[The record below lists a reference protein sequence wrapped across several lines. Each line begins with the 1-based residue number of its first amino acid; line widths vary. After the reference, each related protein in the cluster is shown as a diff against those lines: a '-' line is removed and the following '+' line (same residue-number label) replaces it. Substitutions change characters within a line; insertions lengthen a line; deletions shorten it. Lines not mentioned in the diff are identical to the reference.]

1 MRIERKRL
9 FDTFEHVAVI
19 GGGVMALA
27 SALALQRAGLKVI
40 LYDEAAAT
48 QPASWGNAGHIAI
61 EQVEPL
67 ASPQILRSAWRRMF
81 FNGGPADFR
90 LRDMS
95 AWLPWLLR
103 FANACRPSTFRSG
116 ARALEALL
124 SDATPAWTRLL
135 SAIGQPELL
144 KQHGHMVLW
153 ESEASAAAGLAAW
166 TRTPIGNASFDRL
179 DAAALSDPARPLPID
194 AAGGICFSGTSQIAD
209 LGVLLQAMRRRFE
222 DNGGEVRLSRVAAL
236 SVENGVARL
245 TLANGERVARCGLV
259 MAAGIGS
266 APLMRDIGH
275 IVPLIAERG
284 YHIEGDA
291 GSWPRHLPPVV
302 FEDRS
307 MIVTR
312 FGNRLR
318 AASFTEFARP
328 SSPPDKKKWQRLHRH
343 AADLGL
349 PLGEPVTQWMG
360 ARPTF
365 PDYLPAL
372 GVSYRCSNLI
382 YAFGHQHL
390 GLTLA
395 PVTAEIVAGL
405 AMSRPPPIDLLPF
418 DIERFVTR
426 KRRTY

>member
-1 MRIERKRL
+1 MRIERKSL

-27 SALALQRAGLKVI
+27 SSLALQRAGLKVI
-40 LYDEAAAT
+40 LYDEGAAVP
-48 QPASWGNAGHIAI
+48 PASWGNAGHIAI

-67 ASPQILRSAWRRMF
+67 ASPHILRSAWRRFF

-90 LRDMS
+90 LRDIS
-95 AWLPWLLR
+95 VWLPWLIR
-103 FANACRPSTFRSG
+103 FANACRPATFRSG

-124 SDATPAWTRLL
+124 NDATPAWVRLV
-135 SAIGQPELL
+135 SAIGQPDLL
-144 KQHGHMVLW
+144 KQNGHMVLW
-153 ESEASAAAGLAAW
+153 ESEASATAGLAAW
-166 TRTPIGNASFDRL
+166 TRTPSGNTSFDSL
-179 DAAALSDPARPLPID
+179 EILPLSDPARTLPIE
-194 AAGGICFSGTSQIAD
+194 AAGGISFSGTSQIDD
-209 LGVLLQAMRRRFE
+209 LGVLLQAMRRSFE
-222 DNGGEVRLSRVAAL
+222 DNGGEVRLSRVAGL
-236 SVENGVARL
+236 SLDDGLARL
-245 TLANGERVARCGLV
+245 TLADGEQVARCGVV
-259 MAAGIGS
+259 MAAGVGS
-266 APLMRDIGH
+266 APLMRSIGH

-291 GSWPRHLPPVV
+291 GSWPEHLPPVV

-312 FGNRLR
+312 FGKRLR

-328 SSPPDKKKWQRLHRH
+328 SSPPDEKKWLRLRRH
-343 AADLGL
+343 VAELGL

-372 GVSYRCSNLI
+372 GVSNRCSNLI

-405 AMSRPPPIDLLPF
+405 AMNLTPEIDLLPF
-418 DIERFVTR
+418 DIERFRSRNKGTL
-426 KRRTY
+426 